1 MNNFTN
7 PDTQDFYDAWQM
19 SLLGREPTIQ
29 QAYGAGWAAAVTYLA
44 MMQPSELEVN
54 DEQQ

>member
-29 QAYGAGWAAAVTYLA
+29 QAYGAGWAAAVPYLA
-44 MMQPSELEVN
+44 LMQPSELEVN